1 MATEP
6 NNKIK
11 KITQEESIQ
20 QALTIIADL
29 LKYIKYGNLQITI
42 QDGRVVQIDKTDKFR
57 FNDQMLKWTI
67 KTDKQL
73 H

>member
-29 LKYIKYGNLQITI
+29 LKYIKYGNIQITI
-42 QDGRVVQIDKTDKFR
+42 QDGRVVQIDKTEKFR
-57 FNDQMLKWTI
+57 FNDQMLKLTI

>member
-1 MATEP
+1 MATEL

-11 KITQEESIQ
+11 KITHEESIQ

-29 LKYIKYGNLQITI
+29 LKNIKYGNIQITI
-42 QDGRVVQIDKTDKFR
+42 QDGRVVQIDKTEKFR
-57 FNDQMLKWTI
+57 FNDQMLKLTI